1 MPKKPSRMSFV
12 YKILM
17 FPEAEFNL
25 IGCTLLP
32 AVWCPGKP
40 LLKGKKTRP
49 LFLLFPP
56 LDFTTMHLHLL
67 RLAPNGNLDSP
78 YSNRSIST
86 GRIRDAERAGKMVA
100 ATLIASAAAAIQS
113 ASLAFA

>member
-1 MPKKPSRMSFV
+1 MPKKLSRMSFV

-25 IGCTLLP
+25 ISCTLLP
-32 AVWCPGKP
+32 VVWCPGKP
-40 LLKGKKTRP
+40 LLKRKKTPP
-49 LFLLFPP
+49 LFLRISQ

-67 RLAPNGNLDSP
+67 RVAPNGNLDSP

-86 GRIRDAERAGKMVA
+86 GRILAAERAGRIVA
-100 ATLIASAAAAIQS
+100 ATLIASAAAAIQR
-113 ASLAFA
+113 ASKPFA